1 MIDNN
6 TDMLKYG
13 YINKDGIYIHTSF
26 DKNIPSI
33 AHAIYGVNITK
44 LGNCNIGII
53 DTDKNIPRFHI
64 FTENNDN
71 IIIRLDIADYYS
83 KKYNL
88 NIEQKND
95 INNIMNMN
103 SIFKDLSVYSDLC
116 SLWNDYNDTE
126 IAFIQPDYM
135 KLE

>member
-26 DKNIPSI
+26 NKNIPGI

-53 DTDKNIPRFHI
+53 DTDKDIPRFHI
-64 FTENNDN
+64 FTENNDD

-103 SIFKDLSVYSDLC
+103 SIFKDLSVYNDLC
-116 SLWNDYNDTE
+116 SLWNDNNTE
-126 IAFIQPDYM
+126 IAFIQPNYM
-135 KLE
+135 ELE

>member
-33 AHAIYGVNITK
+33 AHAIYEVNITK

-64 FTENNDN
+64 FTENNDD

-83 KKYNL
+83 KK
-88 NIEQKND
+88 NI
-95 INNIMNMN
+95 I
-103 SIFKDLSVYSDLC
+103 
-116 SLWNDYNDTE
+116 
-126 IAFIQPDYM
+126 
-135 KLE
+135 

>member
-1 MIDNN
+1 MDILIK
-6 TDMLKYG
+6 MVY
-13 YINKDGIYIHTSF
+13 IYIHTSF

-53 DTDKNIPRFHI
+53 DTDKDIPRFHI
-64 FTENNDN
+64 FTENNDD

-103 SIFKDLSVYSDLC
+103 SIFKDLSVYNDLC
-116 SLWNDYNDTE
+116 SLWNDNNTE
-126 IAFIQPDYM
+126 IAFIQPNYM
-135 KLE
+135 ELE